1 MNKKLV
7 VEIISV
13 GTEVLMGNIVNTN
26 AQYLAE
32 KCAGLGL
39 VNYYQIV
46 VGDNAERLE
55 ECIRTA
61 AFRSDIVLLCG
72 GLGPTEDDLTKET
85 AARIAGKSMY
95 LHEESKR
102 SCEEYFKKKGL
113 EYTENNIKQAMIPE
127 GAVILPN
134 NNGTA
139 PGVIIPWEGKH
150 IVLLPGPPVELKP
163 MFEDY
168 VVPYIK
174 ELMPGVMVS
183 QVVKIVSV
191 GESQLETQI
200 KDLIDAQTNPTI
212 ATYAKRAEVHVR
224 VTASADT
231 EAEAKKLIKPV
242 VKELKVRFGN
252 NIYTTDESVTLE
264 QALVDLLEA
273 SHLRISTVESCTGG
287 MVAARIINVAG
298 VSEVFKAGF
307 ITYSNKA
314 KRKLAGVKKSTLEK
328 YTAVSP
334 ETAAEMCKVPEIGP
348 KADVILSVTG
358 YAGPSQGED
367 DDTPVGLVY
376 IGCNV
381 CGEVKVKEYH
391 FNGNRQK
398 VRESATTEALVL
410 ARECLM
416 DYFSKNTFGEN

>member
-1 MNKKLV
+1 MKNTLV

-39 VNYYQIV
+39 VNYYQVV

-61 AFRSDIVLLCG
+61 ASRADIVILGG

-85 AARIAGKSMY
+85 AAKVTGKAMY

-127 GAVILPN
+127 GSVILPN

-174 ELMPGVMVS
+174 GLIPGVMVS
-183 QVVKIVSV
+183 QTVKIVSV
-191 GESQLETQI
+191 GESQLETRI
-200 KDLIDAQTNPTI
+200 KDMIDNQTNPTI

-231 EAEAKKLIKPV
+231 EVEAKKLIKPV

-252 NIYTTDESVTLE
+252 NIYTTDEAVTLE
-264 QALVDLLEA
+264 QALVDLLAA
-273 SHLRISTVESCTGG
+273 SKLRISTVESCTGG
-287 MVAARIINVAG
+287 MVAARIINVSGA
-298 VSEVFKAGF
+298 SDVFKAGF

-334 ETAAEMCKVPEIGP
+334 EVAAEMCKVPEIGP

-358 YAGPSQGED
+358 YAGPSAG

-381 CGEVKVKEYH
+381 CGDVKVKEYH

-416 DYFSKNTFGEN
+416 DYFSKNTFGTN